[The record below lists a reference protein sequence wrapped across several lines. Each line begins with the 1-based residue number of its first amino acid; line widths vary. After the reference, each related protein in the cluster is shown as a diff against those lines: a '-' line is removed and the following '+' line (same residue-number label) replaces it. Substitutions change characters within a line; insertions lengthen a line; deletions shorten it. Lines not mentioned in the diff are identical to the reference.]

1 MKRIFSFADGS
12 QTGRQW
18 NGEFIAS
25 LVKKMLILLGIM
37 LLPNMSNAA
46 IRRFEVTKTSYVYI
60 DNGAKADPGS
70 LPAAVD
76 SVNKYS
82 TDSCAIIF
90 KLKAN
95 DTIKVTSYVAKEI
108 SNETYTLIDGGKNGA
123 KIKPASGN
131 YFIISG
137 ANHVVLKNMEFLND
151 GGYNALKIESSV
163 VDTITNC
170 KFIDNSSS
178 YGALY
183 LVSSTV
189 TSINNC
195 LFSGNNIGLSTDAS
209 ASVTVS
215 DCQFLDNNRMGIS
228 GNANPNLILR
238 NCTISGNSEGLRN
251 FYGKAYNCVFKNNES
266 ASYTGSGN
274 FYNCI
279 FSQNSTAAI
288 QGSANVIN
296 KCRFTE
302 NGTAI
307 NAVQGTAID
316 SVCYSYIGN
325 NKIGINISQTQ
336 ITNIIGDT
344 IVSNQAQGIYIG
356 TYCTHIYNNF
366 ISDNNVGIEIVRT
379 SIDSICGNTI
389 VSNKTSGVIST
400 HRSTLKA
407 FNNNYIGT
415 NSKFEAL
422 GNGEDGI
429 FFTSSSTTIPSEFKN
444 NVIGNNGRYGI
455 DLEASTP
462 QFTIESCY
470 LGVAPDSTP
479 IPNAKGGLYIGSQNH
494 KTVLKN
500 SSFSMNGGTGVK
512 ATVQGELSLSG
523 CSFYANQGYGVY
535 FASEFT
541 PYKFSVDNCV
551 FDQND
556 SSAIYTSYPNA
567 GEGSSYVTSSVSNT
581 LFLNTKK
588 KLAANKAIETN
599 NPLPA
604 PVITSVK
611 EDENG
616 YLVISGK
623 VESEGKSFVELYL
636 CENGEETTSKFMA
649 SDSTDADGNFAIQV
663 QRTTFSV
670 IIVATASS
678 SGETSAFSS
687 PYTHFN
693 GNRGNYYVKENGR
706 GDGSNWKAAMSGK
719 DFVKL
724 LPLASA
730 GVTFHVAAG
739 TYDLKDLSG
748 GYSYVDI
755 NNPVTIIGGYPADA
769 QTGASSVP
777 LANTTLMKTGYFRLK
792 TGGNVVFDGLK
803 FDNQNYRGAYDANSY
818 GKYGLCVTLKNSVVE
833 GNESNGNAVY
843 SAHGGK
849 TILYNDIIMGSYTY
863 SAVFS
868 RGDSLIINRCRISG
882 AKAEGG
888 VGAEGGYLNIDS
900 TSITE
905 NAVYGIYLSR
915 SGSAIVTNSVITKNG
930 GDGIY
935 AGAGPIT
942 LKNNRIGVDGKGNV
956 AGNRIGVVI
965 AANATSS
972 IIEDNIIAGND
983 SIGISLQTATN
994 QFRRNY
1000 IGTDKDFNDLGNG
1013 SDGLFIGGRCSVI
1026 FPSSLDS
1033 ANFIG
1038 FNKGYGIY
1046 SQGNMT
1052 ACNASFNYIGVTPQ
1066 GDPMPNGKYGVYL
1079 ETSRSSQTLKGNVIG
1094 FNGAGGVYY
1103 SDNYTT
1109 ITENLFFGTKGKAI
1123 SDRRTTYKPACP
1135 AITKITRDEDV
1146 IRVEGTTDTSW
1157 VSTIELFY
1165 TNGDPQTA
1173 HEFLGR
1179 TETDNTGAFSFAIP
1193 GERLSKYG
1201 KEICLSAT
1209 ATYST
1214 YSQGVSE
1221 LSDPFCC
1228 KDCMCKLD
1236 TTLANDTIY
1245 VGEKFMDKTY
1255 TEIGRYK
1262 NIYEELL
1269 KDINGCDSVVAHSLV
1284 VLYPPSECE
1293 NGTILFR
1300 EDFGGN
1306 FVSEP
1311 VVGPAL
1317 PNSSSITLTNS
1328 TGGMPG
1334 YNGYLITKEAVK
1346 RQGPEGPIA
1355 HVYKAWYA
1363 DFGDHTHEGD
1373 MSRGY
1378 FMQVDLDKS
1387 AQTFYKVQV
1396 DDLCE
1401 NTQLYFTIYG
1411 HPVNYEV
1418 DAPINLTIEDL
1429 DGNVLN
1435 EEIFVIYC
1443 GRNEWQRFDIPF
1455 VVQPGQSSVVY
1466 KVYSSAGSNGGDF
1479 ALDDIEVR
1487 LCKPSVLVN
1496 APSDSLCEG
1505 KDYELNASYTNRGG
1519 YVEPLNFTWFKNE
1532 NFSYDLDGW
1541 SKVAEGQTLALNDME
1556 LDDNAYYRCVI
1567 SSAGVPGEFNK
1578 CNSASEIIPILV
1590 KSCICTQD
1598 TTIHPTIDTI
1608 QIGEEY
1614 LGITYT
1620 SVGRYENIF
1629 ETLQDVDGC
1638 DSVVMHRLIV
1648 KPDSTVKNYYVKM
1661 DRWGTGD
1668 GSNWENA
1675 MDSVDFATY
1684 LPLAPDGAT
1693 FYVAEG
1699 TYTPIYNESLVRPIS
1714 PAVRCYAIKSSVT
1727 IRGGYPDTAEG
1738 DAVSEPDKYKT
1749 IFNGDILG
1757 EDVIDETLDENGYP
1771 LLTRTSALDNTYSLF
1786 HIVQPDQQTITFDG
1800 VVMRNAERA
1809 VDIGNSNKTV
1819 NVLNCTFYYN
1829 DNVASSGYGNISVSV
1844 YHSFVE
1850 KNKAGFNLPAV
1861 KDVVLDDVVF
1871 KNNLRNLLYTS
1882 YSAVNPEPGSVT
1894 INNVRAIENGD
1905 GFTMMGYNT
1914 TVTNSE
1920 FESNLT
1926 SNTNLLN
1933 IMDCQNGLSVKIED
1947 CRFLQNK
1954 GTLIYSHHSD
1964 LSIENCSFE
1973 KNEVGEKKMFCIE
1986 TPSEY
1991 IQAGSG
1997 RYVINGSVFKEND
2010 ASTLIDCH
2018 GEETTLNFVNSSME
2032 DNKASVSVI
2041 SSNVDSLIIDH
2052 VKFNHNSLTPG
2063 KDFLS
2068 AYIASGYVGIKNSE
2082 FSNNI
2087 SALDPQDIEETNG
2100 SDLIYMRGAGDGNT
2114 SYVEGNAFGG
2124 NQVGYIVTTYM
2135 AFDTAVISNNTIVS
2149 NELYSSVLN
2158 YSHVTD
2164 AHQLSLNNNTIIGN
2178 AVEDGTAVY
2187 LANAD
2192 VNFTGNIIVGNVD
2205 TTGATTEY
2213 IGSNWSAPEFNYN
2226 ILPYFLDR
2234 GSLSVCAEEIPLD
2247 KNILTFTNPEKSQ
2260 CVGLRDTKDR
2270 NEEILTTLF
2279 EGTYDKR
2286 TNLFTPVLKD
2296 NGGPTPT
2303 VALKTDLLTDGTS
2316 IRFPLKE
2323 TVVSTDQ
2330 RGETR
2335 LDPTC
2340 MGAYEIACS
2349 DIETTVQ
2356 DTVVLGDPYTFNGE
2370 DLSSLTSQ
2378 VGIHTLSDTIRLA
2391 SGCDSIIN
2399 LQLAVR
2405 PQKKDGGYYV
2415 KVDGTGDGSDWEN
2428 AMSPKDFATYLPL
2441 VYDGDTFHV
2450 AAGTYR
2456 CEVEDPVYG
2465 HTFCVN
2471 KDVTIIGGYPDT
2483 VTIVGTPS
2491 SPDVYTTLLTANNDD
2506 EEYMYMYMNSSFPS
2520 IGSFAKNEP
2529 SLVRVVGQPHVT
2541 LFGLTLSGV
2550 KNTNDGAVSLLDGA
2564 ALDMDRCVVT
2574 KNQASAIYAKN
2585 ADVKVTNSEF
2595 SLNFTGVGSVFNL
2608 SDSKLE
2614 VSTSTIYENFS
2625 NDTFCVNGGSK
2636 GAVAYLNSSSAV
2648 FVNNTIVK
2656 NRASAGA
2663 VFAAD
2668 GSTLDLTN
2676 NTITGNMIE
2685 PGAGTAGSVFNF
2697 IGGSSNMKLFGN
2709 MIVAN
2714 DKTSMTGTATITSSD
2729 YNIFSPDITIEKGA
2743 NDMTMSNTQ
2752 VPYVMDVENAY
2763 GEEDLYIP
2771 ILRDNGGITPTVA
2784 LSQSLFDGGAVLSIP
2799 RDVRAVDFDQ
2809 RGFVRKD
2816 TSCVGAFEFPTYVD
2830 YYVKTR
2836 SHGDGSGR
2844 DWDNAMGDTSFARYF
2859 AIAPTGATFH
2869 VAAGLY
2875 HPMFDCSGKLVS
2887 GSGVL
2892 YKASRPINV
2901 IGSYPANAKEGDTP
2915 DALKYK
2921 TILSADLME
2930 DDIFSPSQET
2940 YTVWSYDG
2948 FRNNAIAV
2956 MSITLKQ
2963 AGACHLYG
2971 LTFKGNFPLF
2981 RGSSSALLIGR
2992 AYETVAP
2999 TSFVLDSCVFTKT
3012 YAGVYS
3018 TADSVVMRSCR
3029 FDTISSVGFSHST
3042 YSMDESYF
3050 FADGCSFTSSNNGL
3064 SYLAQKGLLRV
3075 QNTTFSNVLYNA
3087 LDVSPSLWKQD
3098 LTLQLYNNTF
3108 SHRKGN
3114 VNSIYLPNYVN
3125 TELKGNIFNTGFT
3138 FHSSS
3143 DAAATVVASDYN
3155 LYAYSPDTTGSVCP
3169 KGEHDLMVEPKDLV
3183 GIMDGS
3189 LSDDAFISTGKT
3201 LSDNDMVSVVKILE
3215 DKLPDGSFI
3224 RLPLEEAFVSV
3235 DAIGKERNK
3244 QTCMGAYEMDCR
3256 PDTFVVGD
3264 TIQIGQSF
3272 QGVTYDTVGNYKI
3285 YGPDSVNVIGCPLTI
3300 EHHLYVTPSFE
3311 GSGFYVK
3318 TERTG
3323 KGTGADWDNAMNGA
3337 DFLYGLPLVEAG
3349 ATFHVA
3355 QGSYNMNEL
3364 AGAASVTAVNPVS
3377 VIGGYKNTAKMGD
3390 GKNAAFETNFVSD
3403 SSFILNIIS
3412 PAAAGEVPAGIYDL
3426 RMSGVQLNVKG
3437 NMNVEVDSCTFE
3449 KFDVAVTMDS
3459 TAALALKATS
3469 FDGGGKNATAVY
3481 TESLKSVSVENC
3493 SFTGISAG
3501 EDGKGYALRC
3511 GNTSGDVTIKNTT
3524 FAGNQTASLIEIG
3537 HLDGKTY
3544 LYNNTIAGNG
3554 GTECTLS
3561 LGDAVMKGNI
3571 FSGNVASKLST
3582 TSLENAYN
3590 VFSSTDEFASD
3601 LDVKLPVEQLP
3612 LYLDGTYDANTGIF
3626 DAHLNANGGF
3636 VKTVAILKDS
3646 FPDHSVARFPI
3657 ENTTVDHD
3665 ARGVVRLDLLC
3676 YGAYELY
3683 DGVRDTITL
3692 PILDTVC
3699 LGMNYEK
3706 RGWNI
3711 ETSQLEAGTSYLD
3724 TVFVKGVISTDT
3736 IYTLELR
3743 VMTFEKLR
3751 LDSVAVSPTRCPGS
3765 GSGMVYL
3772 GTSCNR
3778 TGSMSVT
3785 IMDAD
3790 TETKDTVLSQSYPF
3804 NYADVVYDDLGVG
3817 KYTLRVTPISQCAV
3831 LDTTIALEVKDRGD
3845 LQALPCEDT
3854 IMVRCA
3860 NNPENYLA
3868 VALTGF
3874 HPSMKVYFD
3883 DELITDEDAN
3893 PHAYVYYEDDAA
3905 FSAKGEVRLSAI
3917 APGVHTVTATD
3928 EECDKKYELKEFVVA
3943 VEESY
3948 AIEMQLVDY
3957 RRDSL
3962 KCGLDYGFA
3971 KFNLKSGVNTVFS
3984 LKSDKGYQKQLTFT
3998 EQMDSTFTFS
4008 DLSAGNYQALFK
4020 KNDPNCSDSV
4030 SASFSI
4036 FSPEPLTL
4044 SLTSNGAA
4052 CAEGAV
4058 TVTAAGGAGKY
4069 IYHWTNPMGE
4079 KFDSVSTKLNDVSAG
4094 DYICVVED
4102 STGCLSRPDTLSIVP
4117 NVEDLSEL
4125 TKDTTIIKNITCFKG
4140 ENGTIEVHFSTDNH
4154 KQSVACVVTNDEDGS
4169 QTKTAGA
4176 YADNKGKLI
4185 INTLGVGS
4193 YTYEVYYGT
4202 ESCRLDTNSIK
4213 GAFSIAA
4220 KEVPFSMTPLVDELK
4235 QTCFDPADGRTSN
4248 VATGWEDDYTAWMIV
4263 DDGDVHDD
4271 NKIKP
4276 ITNGSETKLIAPY
4289 GLGNGHSYYYLVK
4302 DACGSEMTT
4311 NSVNFPAYEPLT
4323 LTVDTFVDSVVCARS
4338 SDAMIR
4344 FTVSGGIGDNHK
4356 AFVNDK
4362 VFTEKG
4368 TILCDNIG
4376 KGDYYVS
4383 YRYKSNLVKE
4393 TCKDSVG
4400 VYVRIAG
4407 PDTLAIQYTLT
4418 GNCATSKIIPEV
4430 TGESGAYTYLWSNGD
4445 TTIAGEVNSPFETM
4459 EEGKTYSLTV
4469 SDVKGCD
4476 QYTKT
4481 ITMPSASDLPSLT
4494 HSVYGESQKCHGVD
4508 NGLIVIKPTL
4518 SKKMDY
4524 AITAT
4529 SYYHLIDVEDS
4540 TSHEFVLNPD
4550 DSYVTPQTLAP
4561 GKYRVTTRL
4570 GSMDCDM
4577 GVDPVSSVVTVDSL
4591 QPLKIQSDF
4600 ENKPMTCLIPNG
4612 ESKFTVD
4619 GWTYTHTA
4627 NLYIESNNNLTM
4639 YKGMIKPGT
4648 YMPNYVGNFDVDSL
4662 SGGHYTL
4669 IVMDKCSNSDT
4680 ADFTIDQYIPKVKLD
4695 ASSMENSICIN
4706 QPTGKLNFEIYG
4718 WTKDHTVNFN
4728 RGGRNYAGENLKNA
4742 DTVVVDTV
4750 NGQPRATVSMS
4761 KLPSGS
4767 WRAIVTNECHD
4778 ELLSDTLLL
4787 GGIDPYK
4794 VELVKNDSKLHLDCP
4809 YHSDG
4814 KIALKVSGGFTDAD
4828 FTGFATRS
4836 VTYYGPTGKTVDSL
4850 VLVPDTSYYYVP
4862 VYDSTDMIV
4871 QYDTTFKFI
4880 SRDTVSFLTDTI
4892 RNGALV
4898 LNINLNDPNISRIDT
4913 LLVSDTVISQI
4924 TVPEVTFDTTIHS
4937 DSLVIATLL
4946 ADSIVFNYDMVIVP
4960 DTIIPQKVNS
4970 EGELV
4975 FDTIMRLDSVLVG
4988 KKMPVY
4994 GYMDSLETTQIDP
5007 DKYPTGGKVGDY
5019 LYVDLPAG
5027 TYRFTYK
5034 SALEGCTDKY
5044 NFDTEVTKPAPVRL
5058 EREVMPISCSSSE
5071 DGVISLAPRR
5081 GGKDYPYIVGHD
5093 STESAY
5099 NINRLYVKDV
5109 VDGKDTIVEYK
5120 PGGVT
5125 LTYRIDT
5132 LYDRSDLKDITWS
5145 YKSYKKDA
5153 SWAAL
5158 NNIVFPDSADF
5169 MEEVYYSKG
5178 DTIRTPVYS
5187 NTHLESF
5194 WADYMGEFSAANVV
5208 TISNLAPGFYAVL
5221 VTDSSKC
5228 QYRDTFEVKLPE
5240 KPLKIDSVLFDS
5252 NLAEC
5257 DPTKRQILAYVSG
5270 GWGEYNFTFSDTAKV
5285 KSLGEQSDG
5294 FRGGEATHYDKNTLS
5309 GWGVSQFLDPGLYTV
5324 VVLDEQGCMVKSENQ
5339 YSVKSKFKLHID
5351 STRTKCPEDPTAEVM
5366 VKFVTKPDKADLS
5379 YTIVE
5384 YVSPCRND
5392 TLDDCRDYRLDTLTK
5407 TPVKPVNDEIA
5418 IELSSLKMRSKT
5430 HGLFVYAN
5438 DDGHCG
5444 SYVQGTVVDTVP
5456 IFKSSMKSVQHVSC
5470 NGDKNGKI
5478 ELYVSGGDEPYAV
5491 QRNSSWHGTDEVA
5504 LFENLSLVDTSF
5516 KMVLRDPTDSTYA
5529 KDTIIKNYYLT
5540 LNNLEAGDYYLT
5552 VIDARGCRS
5561 VMGDT
5566 STYNEKL
5573 VVKQP
5578 DTLKAMFDA
5587 SVVCPEASVT
5597 KGGNVFFQNV
5607 KGGTA
5612 PYTFSLN
5619 HMREGKADSLVIDCD
5634 PISMIYGGDLKS
5646 TILMEVSD
5654 KNGCRVNE
5662 AIRFRND
5669 SLQVDSYDFWAT
5681 SWYDFGDVVALID
5694 ICGPEQTFDSVS
5706 YVFYD
5711 KNNKVDPKI
5720 KILDKR
5726 MYIYDLESDKVHRDF
5741 LYQSLNTK
5749 AEVPDSYF
5757 EKWFKLRDGISKG
5770 QARHLNFFKYEDA
5783 SIDLKN
5789 KDNLSKAL
5797 AEHSVLM
5804 KAYFLGCEYQYH
5816 RNDQPLRL
5824 INPNNPPELDSIGQK
5839 YQIISLE
5846 ASPNPF
5852 EKESTISV
5860 KATFSGRPKS
5870 AVLYIYH
5877 IDGKTNKQISID
5889 VNTEL
5894 KANSN
5899 GEFVYTHSEKATELF
5914 GEDMPG
5920 YTIIYLRTDRDQKS
5934 TTLLHAGN

>member
-12 QTGRQW
+12 QAGRQW

-123 KIKPASGN
+123 KVKPASGN

-178 YGALY
+178 YGALN

-195 LFSGNNIGLSTDAS
+195 LFSGNNIGLTTDAS

-215 DCQFLDNNRMGIS
+215 DCQFLDNNRMGVS
-228 GNANPNLILR
+228 GNGNKNLILR
-238 NCTISGNSEGLRN
+238 NCTISGSTEGMRN

-266 ASYTGSGN
+266 ASYMGSGN

-279 FSQNSTAAI
+279 FSQNSVAAM
-288 QGSANVIN
+288 QGGANVIN

-302 NGTAI
+302 NGVAI
-307 NAVQGTAID
+307 NAVQSSID
-316 SVCYSYIGN
+316 SICNSYIGN
-325 NKIGINISQTQ
+325 NETGIYISQTQ
-336 ITNIIGDT
+336 VKNIIGDT
-344 IVSNQAQGIYIG
+344 IVSNKTHGIYIG
-356 TYCTHIYNNF
+356 GQCTHIYDNVISGNN
-366 ISDNNVGIEIVRT
+366 IGMEIIRT
-379 SIDSICGNTI
+379 TIDSICGNTI
-389 VSNKTSGVIST
+389 ASNKTSGVKST
-400 HRSTLKA
+400 GRGVLNVFS
-407 FNNNYIGT
+407 NNYIGT
-415 NSKFEAL
+415 NPNFEAL
-422 GNGEDGI
+422 GNGEDGVT
-429 FFTSSSTTIPSEFKN
+429 FLSSSTYPSEFKN

-455 DLEASTP
+455 GLEGSTTP
-462 QFTIESCY
+462 FTIESCHI
-470 LGVAPDSTP
+470 GMAPDSTP
-479 IPNAKGGLYIGSQNH
+479 MPNAEGGINIYKTTH

-500 SSFSMNGGTGVK
+500 SSIAMNGGTGVK
-512 ATVQGELSLSG
+512 ATMYGELSLSG

-535 FASEFT
+535 FASEST
-541 PYKFSVDNCV
+541 GYKFSVDSCV

-556 SSAIYTSYPNA
+556 SSAIYTSYPYA
-567 GEGSSYVTSSVSNT
+567 GEGNSSVTSSVTNT

-599 NPLPA
+599 NPLPT
-604 PVITSVK
+604 PVITSIK

-636 CENGEETTSKFMA
+636 CDNGEETTSKFLA
-649 SDSTDADGNFAIQV
+649 SDSTDAEGNFSINA

-678 SGETSAFSS
+678 SGETSAFSR
-687 PYTHFN
+687 PYTYFN
-693 GNRGNYYVKENGR
+693 GNRGNYYVKENSK

-724 LPLASA
+724 LPLAPA

-739 TYDLKDLSG
+739 TYDLKELSG
-748 GYSYVDI
+748 GYSYVYI

-769 QTGASSVP
+769 QTGASSAP
-777 LANTTLMKTGYFRLK
+777 LVNTTLMKTGYFRLN

-803 FDNQNYRGAYDANSY
+803 FDNENYRGAYDANSN
-818 GKYGLCVTLKNSVVE
+818 GKYGLCVTLKNSIVE
-833 GNESNGNAVY
+833 GNENNADAVY
-843 SAHGGK
+843 AAHGGK
-849 TILYNDIIMGSYTY
+849 TILYNDIITGSYTY

-868 RGDSLIINRCRISG
+868 RGDSLIINKCHISG
-882 AKAEGG
+882 AQLEGG
-888 VGAEGGYLNIDS
+888 VGLSGGYLNIDS

-905 NAVYGIYLSR
+905 NAENGIYLLNY
-915 SGSAIVTNSVITKNG
+915 GSAIVTNSVITKNG
-930 GDGIY
+930 GDGIS
-935 AGAGPIT
+935 AGSGSIT
-942 LKNNRIGVDGKGNV
+942 LKNNRIGVDGKGNA
-956 AGNRIGVVI
+956 AGNRIGVNVYS
-965 AANATSS
+965 NTTGS

-983 SIGISLQTATN
+983 STGIIINGGTTN
-994 QFRRNY
+994 VIKGNY
-1000 IGTDKDFNDLGNG
+1000 IGTDKDFNNLGNG
-1013 SDGLFIGGRCSVI
+1013 SDGLFIGGRCSVT
-1026 FPSSLDS
+1026 FQSSLDS
-1033 ANFIG
+1033 ANYIG
-1038 FNKGYGIY
+1038 FNKKHGIY
-1046 SQGNMT
+1046 SQAMTLGNV
-1052 ACNASFNYIGVTPQ
+1052 SFNYIGVTPQ

-1079 ETSRSSQTLKGNVIG
+1079 ETSRSYTTIKGNLIG
-1094 FNGAGGVYY
+1094 FNGEGGVHYE
-1103 SDNYTT
+1103 DNNKT

-1123 SDRRTTYKPACP
+1123 SDNRTTYKLAYP

-1146 IRVEGTTDTSW
+1146 IRVEGTTDTFW

-1173 HEFLGR
+1173 HEFLGS

-1193 GERLSKYG
+1193 RERLSKYG
-1201 KEICLSAT
+1201 KDICLSAT
-1209 ATYST
+1209 ATYSST
-1214 YSQGVSE
+1214 GTSA

-1228 KDCMCKLD
+1228 EDCMCKLD
-1236 TTLANDTIY
+1236 TTPVTDTIQ
-1245 VGEKFMDKTY
+1245 VGASFLGKTY
-1255 TEIGRYK
+1255 T
-1262 NIYEELL
+1262 
-1269 KDINGCDSVVAHSLV
+1269 
-1284 VLYPPSECE
+1284 
-1293 NGTILFR
+1293 
-1300 EDFGGN
+1300 
-1306 FVSEP
+1306 
-1311 VVGPAL
+1311 VVG
-1317 PNSSSITLTNS
+1317 
-1328 TGGMPG
+1328 
-1334 YNGYLITKEAVK
+1334 
-1346 RQGPEGPIA
+1346 
-1355 HVYKAWYA
+1355 
-1363 DFGDHTHEGD
+1363 
-1373 MSRGY
+1373 
-1378 FMQVDLDKS
+1378 
-1387 AQTFYKVQV
+1387 
-1396 DDLCE
+1396 
-1401 NTQLYFTIYG
+1401 
-1411 HPVNYEV
+1411 VN
-1418 DAPINLTIEDL
+1418 
-1429 DGNVLN
+1429 
-1435 EEIFVIYC
+1435 
-1443 GRNEWQRFDIPF
+1443 
-1455 VVQPGQSSVVY
+1455 
-1466 KVYSSAGSNGGDF
+1466 
-1479 ALDDIEVR
+1479 
-1487 LCKPSVLVN
+1487 
-1496 APSDSLCEG
+1496 DS
-1505 KDYELNASYTNRGG
+1505 
-1519 YVEPLNFTWFKNE
+1519 
-1532 NFSYDLDGW
+1532 
-1541 SKVAEGQTLALNDME
+1541 
-1556 LDDNAYYRCVI
+1556 
-1567 SSAGVPGEFNK
+1567 
-1578 CNSASEIIPILV
+1578 
-1590 KSCICTQD
+1590 
-1598 TTIHPTIDTI
+1598 
-1608 QIGEEY
+1608 
-1614 LGITYT
+1614 
-1620 SVGRYENIF
+1620 IF
-1629 ETLQDVDGC
+1629 ETLKNVEGC
-1638 DSVVMHRLIV
+1638 DSVVMHRLVV
-1648 KPDSTVKNYYVKM
+1648 KPDPTVFNYYVKM
-1661 DRWGTGD
+1661 ESHGRGD
-1668 GSNWENA
+1668 GSDWENA
-1675 MDSVDFATY
+1675 MDSIAFAAC
-1684 LPLAPDGAT
+1684 LPLAPDGVT
-1693 FYVAEG
+1693 FHVAEG
-1699 TYTPIYNESLVRPIS
+1699 MYTPIYNESLVRPIY
-1714 PAVRCYAIKSSVT
+1714 PAGRCYAIKSSVT
-1727 IRGGYPDTAEG
+1727 IRGGYPATAEG

-1757 EDVIDETLDENGYP
+1757 EDVVDETLDENGYP

-1800 VVMRNAERA
+1800 VVMRSAERA

-1829 DNVASSGYGNISVSV
+1829 DNVANLGYGNVSVSV
-1844 YHSFVE
+1844 YHSLVE
-1850 KNKAGFNLPAV
+1850 KNRTGFSLAAV
-1861 KDVVLDDVVF
+1861 KDVVFDDVVF
-1871 KNNLRNLLYTS
+1871 KNNLRSLLYASRSSGTS
-1882 YSAVNPEPGSVT
+1882 EPCSVT
-1894 INNVRAIENGD
+1894 INNVRAIGNGD
-1905 GFTMMGYNT
+1905 GFSMMGYNT

-2087 SALDPQDIEETNG
+2087 SALDPQDIEGTNG
-2100 SDLIYMRGAGDGNT
+2100 SDLIYMRGAGEGNT
-2114 SYVEGNAFGG
+2114 SYVEGNAFWG

-2135 AFDTAVISNNTIVS
+2135 VFDTAVISNNTIVS

-2164 AHQLSLNNNTIIGN
+2164 AQQLSLNNNTIIGN

-2279 EGTYDKR
+2279 EGTYDKK
-2286 TNLFTPVLKD
+2286 TNLFTPVLKN

-2303 VALKTDLLTDGTS
+2303 VALKNDLLIDGTS

-2335 LDPTC
+2335 VDPTC
-2340 MGAYEIACS
+2340 MGAYEITCS
-2349 DIETTVQ
+2349 DTETTVQ
-2356 DTVVLGDPYTFNGE
+2356 DTVALGDPYTFNGE
-2370 DLSSLTSQ
+2370 DLSGLTSQ
-2378 VGIHTLSDTIRLA
+2378 VGIHTVSDTIKST

-2491 SPDVYTTLLTANNDD
+2491 SPDVYTTLLTANNGG

-2520 IGSFAKNEP
+2520 IGSFAKSEP

-2550 KNTNDGAVSLLDGA
+2550 KNANDGAVSLLDGA

-2625 NDTFCVNGGSK
+2625 NDTFCVDGGSK

-2784 LSQSLFDGGAVLSIP
+2784 LFQSLFDGGAVLSIP
-2799 RDVRAVDFDQ
+2799 SDVRAVDFDQ

-3355 QGSYNMNEL
+3355 QGSYNMNKL

-3817 KYTLRVTPISQCAV
+3817 KYMLRVTPISQCIV

-4169 QTKTAGA
+4169 QTKIAGA

-5228 QYRDTFEVKLPE
+5228 QYRDTFEVKLPD

-5578 DTLKAMFDA
+5578 DTLMAMFDA

-5619 HMREGKADSLVIDCD
+5619 HMREGKADSLVIDCA

-5726 MYIYDLESDKVHRDF
+5726 MYIYDLESDKVHRDL